1 MDEHLLRYDESKTLV
16 FIDCET
22 LNLCLNFCHNL
33 PWQIA
38 MIKVQGKK
46 VLAKKDF
53 YIKWDTHLKISEG
66 AARITRYNQTTVD
79 KKGLPPEEVFPTVKD
94 WLDNADYIV
103 GHNILGFDIYLLKG
117 YYEYMGQDYNHLT
130 EKMLDTNCIA
140 RAEKFNVPYD
150 RDSYDSLLE
159 YQYKLLNKRKKGVK
173 TNLTALG
180 KEFEINH
187 DYDKLHNALVDLEL
201 NIKVW
206 DKLKWKVEI

>member
-1 MDEHLLRYDESKTLV
+1 M
-16 FIDCET
+16 
-22 LNLCLNFCHNL
+22 
-33 PWQIA
+33 
-38 MIKVQGKK
+38 
-46 VLAKKDF
+46 
-53 YIKWDTHLKISEG
+53 
-66 AARITRYNQTTVD
+66 
-79 KKGLPPEEVFPTVKD
+79 
-94 WLDNADYIV
+94 
-103 GHNILGFDIYLLKG
+103 
-117 YYEYMGQDYNHLT
+117 
-130 EKMLDTNCIA
+130 MLDTNCIA